1 MGRPAVCRLAC
12 SRNNACEILGVCS
25 LNNIERAYRV
35 IGKHIYTACLRC
47 GGDKIIVIIANTTSE
62 AEEKAQEYF
71 GLSCVSVS
79 RVGGTNDAQVYEV

>member
-25 LNNIERAYRV
+25 LNNIEQAYRV
-35 IGKHIYTACLRC
+35 IGKHIYTACLRY

-79 RVGGTNDAQVYEV
+79 RVQGTND

>member
-1 MGRPAVCRLAC
+1 MTTM
-12 SRNNACEILGVCS
+12 EQ
-25 LNNIERAYRV
+25 AYNT
-35 IGKHIYTACLRC
+35 IGKHIYTARLRY

-79 RVGGTNDAQVYEV
+79 RVGGTNDPQVYEV

>member
-25 LNNIERAYRV
+25 LNNIEQAYRV

-71 GLSCVSVS
+71 VLSCVSVS
-79 RVGGTNDAQVYEV
+79 RVYGTNDAQVYEV

>member
-12 SRNNACEILGVCS
+12 SRNNACEILGACS
-25 LNNIERAYRV
+25 LNNIEQAYRV
-35 IGKHIYTACLRC
+35 IGKHIYTACLRY

-71 GLSCVSVS
+71 GLSCVFVS
-79 RVGGTNDAQVYEV
+79 RVYGTNDAQVYEV

>member
-25 LNNIERAYRV
+25 LNNIEQAYRV
-35 IGKHIYTACLRC
+35 IGKHIYTACLRY

-62 AEEKAQEYF
+62 AEENAKEYF

-79 RVGGTNDAQVYEV
+79 RVQGTNDPQVYLM

>member
-25 LNNIERAYRV
+25 LNNIEQAYRV

-79 RVGGTNDAQVYEV
+79 RVYGTNDAQVYEV

>member
-1 MGRPAVCRLAC
+1 M
-12 SRNNACEILGVCS
+12 
-25 LNNIERAYRV
+25 NNIEQAYRV

-47 GGDKIIVIIANTTSE
+47 GRDKIIVIIANTTSE

-79 RVGGTNDAQVYEV
+79 RVGGTNDPQVYEV

>member
-25 LNNIERAYRV
+25 MNNIEQAYRV

-47 GGDKIIVIIANTTSE
+47 GGDKIVVILANTISE
-62 AEEKAQEYF
+62 ATEKAHEYF

-79 RVGGTNDAQVYEV
+79 RVQGTNDPQVYLM

>member
-1 MGRPAVCRLAC
+1 M
-12 SRNNACEILGVCS
+12 
-25 LNNIERAYRV
+25 NNIEQAYCV

-47 GGDKIIVIIANTTSE
+47 GGDKIIVIIASTASE

-79 RVGGTNDAQVYEV
+79 RVGGDKRPTGL

>member
-1 MGRPAVCRLAC
+1 MTTMEQAYKTIGR
-12 SRNNACEILGVCS
+12 
-25 LNNIERAYRV
+25 
-35 IGKHIYTACLRC
+35 HIYTACLRY

-79 RVGGTNDAQVYEV
+79 RVGGTNDPQVYEV